1 MEPKHRLAR
10 VVACLGLAFLGVTAA
25 HAEYRY
31 RHHAAGL
38 AEAPKAPSV
47 PAVTTPAQLKDFGG
61 YRGWEDGTYAAS
73 CLSYLNGDSAHSYGG
88 ATGSGVY
95 RINLNSVPTS
105 VYCDMA
111 FEGGGW
117 TLVRRTKAGTA
128 WFPLS
133 DNLAGSSY
141 GTYVADPVAN
151 ATFSLAYS
159 GLSFSEFSFKTG
171 DAAKWLIV
179 NKGQVSILGDCST
192 RAHTVKKSH
201 VSSTPYTVAWCNRT
215 IRAEDPWI
223 SVYDHLT
230 AESDTHSML
239 YGENGWTTNWT
250 KWLSTRNGANV
261 WVR

>member
-38 AEAPKAPSV
+38 AEAPKAPSA

>member
-1 MEPKHRLAR
+1 MAPKHQLAK
-10 VVACLGLAFLGVTAA
+10 VVICLGLAFLGVTAA

-31 RHHAAGL
+31 RHPASGL
-38 AEAPKAPSV
+38 TEALKAPSA
-47 PAVTTPAQLKDFGG
+47 PPQLKDFGS

-73 CLSYLNGDSAHSYGG
+73 CLSYLNGDSTHSYGG

-95 RINLNSVPTS
+95 RINLNGAPTS
-105 VYCDMA
+105 VYCDME

-179 NKGQVSILGDCST
+179 NKGQVSIVGDCST
-192 RAHTVKKSH
+192 RAHTIKKSH
-201 VSSTPYTVAWCNRT
+201 VSSTPYAVAWCNRT
-215 IRAEDPWI
+215 VRAEDPWI
-223 SVYDHLT
+223 SVYDHQLT

-239 YGENGWTTNWT
+239 YGEYGWANWT
-250 KWLSTRNGANV
+250 RWLSTRNGANV